1 MSSAKSNELNRI
13 LVVDDTAA
21 DRSLFKYVLNRAG
34 FTVGVAVDGAEALSI
49 LSREDYDV
57 VLCDYQMPN
66 VDGYEFLLKVRQNPK
81 LAHVIVIIITSD
93 ESDETKVKLMRAGA
107 NDFVHKGDSHDEII
121 KRMRV
126 HLSAQAGQANRKT
139 LELTCAMADN
149 ISQPLSILIATLYVL
164 KDKIETEIP
173 PGQKEELL
181 QMVATLNKE
190 ADSMVTISEDIK
202 KLSMDT
208 RSSFEKDH

>member
-1 MSSAKSNELNRI
+1 MSSEKTNELNRI

-21 DRSLFKYVLNRAG
+21 DRSLFKYVLTRAG
-34 FTVGVAVDGAEALSI
+34 FVVGVAVDGADALTI
-49 LSREDYDV
+49 LAREEYDV

-81 LAHVIVIIITSD
+81 FAHVIVIIITSD

-149 ISQPLSILIATLYVL
+149 ISQPLSVIMATLYVL
-164 KDKIETEIP
+164 KDKIDTDMP
-173 PGQKEELL
+173 PGQKEEFLH
-181 QMVATLNKE
+181 MVATISKE
-190 ADSMVTISEDIK
+190 ADNMVTIAEDIK
-202 KLSMDT
+202 RLSMDT
-208 RSSFEKDH
+208 RSSFEKGH